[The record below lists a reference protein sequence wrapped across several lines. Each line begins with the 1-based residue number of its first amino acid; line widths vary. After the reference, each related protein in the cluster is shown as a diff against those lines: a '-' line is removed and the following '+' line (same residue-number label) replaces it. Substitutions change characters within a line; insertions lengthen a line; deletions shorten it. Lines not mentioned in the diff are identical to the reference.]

1 MFGRILACIK
11 YTMIHEKRLPLLK
24 RTVLRKFVDNK
35 RGYFVCKRMVDVLF
49 ASFIIITVLS
59 WLLPV
64 LALLIKLTSKG
75 PVFFLQKRTGRG
87 GRSFTCYKLRTLAH
101 NPVAYTKYSEIQED
115 SVTTL
120 GWFLRQSNLDELP
133 QFFNVLL
140 GHMSIVGPRP
150 HMHADCNAFAD
161 LIPGYK
167 FRNLVKPGITGLAQ
181 VKGYHGK
188 VISRECIYKRF
199 EWDAWYVQHAG
210 MQLDVYI
217 IYNTALQLMNFLV
230 RGRKGNEQQVK
241 AQSQPLQAKP
251 QPVESRQPAIG
262 NRQSAIN
269 LRRRKVVNK
278 SQI

>member
-1 MFGRILACIK
+1 
-11 YTMIHEKRLPLLK
+11 MIHEKRLPLLK
-24 RTVLRKFVDNK
+24 RTVLRKYVDDK
-35 RGYFVCKRMVDVLF
+35 RGYFVCKRMVDILF
-49 ASFIIITVLS
+49 ATIIIITVLS

-75 PVFFLQKRTGRG
+75 PVLFLQKRTGRG
-87 GRSFTCYKLRTLAH
+87 GRSFICYKLRTLAH
-101 NPVAYTKYSEIQED
+101 NPVAHTKHTEIEIEED

-150 HMHADCNAFAD
+150 HMHADCNAFAE

-188 VISRECIYKRF
+188 IVSRECIYKRF

-210 MQLDVYI
+210 MKLDIYI
-217 IYNTALQLMNFLV
+217 IYNTALQLMRFLV
-230 RGRKGNEQQVK
+230 RGRKGNEQEKVK
-241 AQSQPLQAKP
+241 RIEPQAQRPRLSTQISNTPA
-251 QPVESRQPAIG
+251 PVHERTTA
-262 NRQSAIN
+262 
-269 LRRRKVVNK
+269 
-278 SQI
+278 